1 MKKPSVAF
9 ANSAEQNDLVALNI
23 LFTQWIQSVD
33 SFVREEESSK
43 KDSLDL
49 NPTLWYK
56 KRSLRFVRAR
66 AFLDNPQSITLE
78 ESFNCL

>member
-9 ANSAEQNDLVALNI
+9 ANSAEQNDLVALKI
-23 LFTQWIQSVD
+23 LFAQWIQSVD

-49 NPTLWYK
+49 NPVLWYK
-56 KRSLRFVRAR
+56 KDHSDSYELE
-66 AFLDNPQSITLE
+66 LSSITL
-78 ESFNCL
+78 NPLL